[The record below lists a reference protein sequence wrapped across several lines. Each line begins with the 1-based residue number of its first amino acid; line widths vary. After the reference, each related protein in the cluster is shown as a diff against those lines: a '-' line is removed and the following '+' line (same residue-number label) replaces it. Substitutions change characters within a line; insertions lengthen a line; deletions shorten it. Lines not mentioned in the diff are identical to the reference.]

1 MKSWRK
7 AIVGTDATVSEAIA
21 AIESGSIQVALVLDG
36 SSRLVGIVTDGDIR
50 RGLLRGMQLS
60 GPATE
65 IMNRSAVSAPATLSR
80 EERLHLMR
88 QKSIKQLPLL
98 DGSGQLIGVET
109 FDELLE
115 APHYPNPVLIMAGG
129 LGERLGALTRERPK
143 PMLNVGG
150 RPLLETI
157 IRNVVQQ
164 GFRNIF
170 ISVNYMAEMIVEH
183 FGDGSALG
191 ATIQYVHEAERL
203 GTAGALGLLPQ
214 PSELPVVVTN
224 GDILTTI
231 NYGAL
236 LDFHNGTS
244 AEATMAVRE
253 HKVHVPYGVVTAND
267 GYLETIREKPT
278 EILVCQRRHLC
289 RRAERVQ
296 SRRTR
301 RAHRHADGAG
311 TRRRQQGPR
320 GGLSDPGILARYRPD
335 GGLRAGACRIQR
347 GLPVSPINAV
357 VVGLGSI
364 GQRHARVL
372 RELGH
377 GVTTVSRRGDGD
389 YTSIADALAAVR
401 PDMLLS
407 RRKHRSMPNRFA
419 SSPRL
424 ISVDPFWWK
433 SRSSRTQR
441 LPRIILLPASS
452 SATICA
458 FTRS

>member
-7 AIVGTDATVSEAIA
+7 AIVGTDATVSQAIA

-36 SSRLVGIVTDGDIR
+36 SGSLVGIVTDGDIR

-65 IMNRSAVSAPATLSR
+65 VMNRSAVSAPATLAR

-88 QKSIKQLPLL
+88 QRSIKQLPLL
-98 DGSGQLIGVET
+98 DGNGQLIGVET
-109 FDELLE
+109 FDELIE

-183 FGDGSALG
+183 FGDGAALG

-203 GTAGALGLLPQ
+203 GTAGALGLLPH
-214 PSELPVVVTN
+214 PPELPVVVTN

-236 LDFHNGTS
+236 LDFHNGSS

-253 HKVHVPYGVVTAND
+253 HKVHVPYGVVTANE

-278 EILVCQRRHLC
+278 ESWHV
-289 RRAERVQ
+289 
-296 SRRTR
+296 S
-301 RAHRHADGAG
+301 AG
-311 TRRRQQGPR
+311 
-320 GGLSDPGILARYRPD
+320 IY
-335 GGLRAGACRIQR
+335 
-347 GLPVSPINAV
+347 
-357 VVGLGSI
+357 VVGPAVFNHVERGVRIDMPTVLQRVVANKGRVAVYPIREYWLDI
-364 GQRHARVL
+364 GRMEDFEQAHAEFNEVF
-372 RELGH
+372 
-377 GVTTVSRRGDGD
+377 
-389 YTSIADALAAVR
+389 
-401 PDMLLS
+401 P
-407 RRKHRSMPNRFA
+407 
-419 SSPRL
+419 
-424 ISVDPFWWK
+424 
-433 SRSSRTQR
+433 
-441 LPRIILLPASS
+441 
-452 SATICA
+452 
-458 FTRS
+458 

>member
-7 AIVGTDATVSEAIA
+7 AIVTTQASVGEAIA
-21 AIESGSIQVALVLDG
+21 AIESGGIQVALVLDEAN
-36 SSRLVGIVTDGDIR
+36 RLVGIVTDGDIR
-50 RGLLRGMQLS
+50 RGLLRGIQLS
-60 GPATE
+60 SLATE
-65 IMNRSAVSAPATLSR
+65 VVNRSAVSVPATLSR

-98 DGSGQLIGVET
+98 DGNGQLIGVET
-109 FDELLE
+109 FDELIE

-191 ATIQYVHEAERL
+191 AAIQYVHETERL

-214 PSELPVVVTN
+214 PSELPMVVTN

-236 LDFHNGTS
+236 LDFHNGTG

-253 HKVHVPYGVVTAND
+253 HKVHVPYGVVSTSE
-267 GYLETIREKPT
+267 GFLQTIREKPT
-278 EILVCQRRHLC
+278 ESWFVSAGIYVIGSSVFRHVAPGVSIDMPAVL
-289 RRAERVQ
+289 ERVIAGEGRVAVYPIREYWLDIGRLEDFEQ
-296 SRRTR
+296 
-301 RAHRHADGAG
+301 AHAEFHEVF
-311 TRRRQQGPR
+311 P
-320 GGLSDPGILARYRPD
+320 
-335 GGLRAGACRIQR
+335 
-347 GLPVSPINAV
+347 
-357 VVGLGSI
+357 
-364 GQRHARVL
+364 
-372 RELGH
+372 
-377 GVTTVSRRGDGD
+377 
-389 YTSIADALAAVR
+389 
-401 PDMLLS
+401 
-407 RRKHRSMPNRFA
+407 
-419 SSPRL
+419 
-424 ISVDPFWWK
+424 
-433 SRSSRTQR
+433 
-441 LPRIILLPASS
+441 
-452 SATICA
+452 
-458 FTRS
+458 